1 VGWVK
6 DGQRYKR
13 QIVLPFRRPALSKK
27 RLDSQNRKISF
38 SFLKKIGRAQIQNKC
53 RENFSVLERKFF
65 AKNLRAEAE
74 MLKIGIWIFG
84 EKSSNFVQ
92 KVPQRTK

>member
-1 VGWVK
+1 MIYCFAFPPSSSFEKETG
-6 DGQRYKR
+6 
-13 QIVLPFRRPALSKK
+13 LPKQK
-27 RLDSQNRKISF
+27 N
-38 SFLKKIGRAQIQNKC
+38 FLFLFEKIGRAQIQNKC
-53 RENFSVLERKFF
+53 RENFSVLGRKFF